1 MYTYWVPERLRQGR
15 LQRWLKKAI
24 SKPCLIFKNL
34 KFWINDGVSTE
45 FYIFV
50 LGPPRSG
57 TTLVKNVLRAHS
69 KVCGVDDETHFF
81 LRKNY
86 VEFRDPDVP
95 DHKMEDAIR
104 RARTIPELFD
114 EFARARKQETGASI
128 FLEKTTVH
136 ALRLGYVLDHFPS
149 GKAVLV
155 VRDPRDC
162 YRSAKNN
169 LGVWNGL
176 PSDDPLSAYIETWKR
191 CVWAYFD
198 HKESTRVHLVQ
209 YEDFCRDP
217 DSGLER
223 IMEFLEMDVE
233 SQQLNPSMYGRT
245 RVSERQGLTR
255 LGESISAR
263 TIGKWRETLNESEVE
278 RIERLVSEEMKKL
291 GYSPVAA

>member
-1 MYTYWVPERLRQGR
+1 M
-15 LQRWLKKAI
+15 
-24 SKPCLIFKNL
+24 
-34 KFWINDGVSTE
+34 KFWVKDGISDE
-45 FYIFV
+45 SYIFV

-136 ALRLGYVLDHFPS
+136 ALRLSYILNHFPK
-149 GKAVLV
+149 GKAVFV

-169 LGVWNGL
+169 PGVWDGL

-191 CVWAYFD
+191 CVRAYFD
-198 HKESTRVHLVQ
+198 HQESSRVHLVQ
-209 YEDFCRDP
+209 YGDFCRD
-217 DSGLER
+217 SEEKLVG
-223 IMEFLEMDVE
+223 IMDFLELAME
-233 SQQLNPSMYGRT
+233 AQQLGPSMYGRT

-255 LGESISAR
+255 LGESVSAR
-263 TIGKWRETLNESEVE
+263 TIGKWREALNESEVE